1 MHGQDFRDINAIPS
15 GWKLSAYS
23 AVISSQLRQ
32 CHRSQGVLSQTG
44 ISRLGLQPQGEFP
57 CSSMCSFSQLM
68 ITVVWGLGL
77 VVWNPT
83 IFFEK
88 GLWVTMIK
96 ELPQDSSHR
105 FQQMWSLLQPCCRG
119 CGLEDLGRARV
130 NGWNCQGPVQPL
142 KTLLRRDQPGQ
153 VAYGLPDGHAI
164 ESVLMPYQE
173 TWRTQCGCFAS

>member
-96 ELPQDSSHR
+96 ELPKIPVIDSSKCGACS
-105 FQQMWSLLQPCCRG
+105 SLAAG
-119 CGLEDLGRARV
+119 AAD
-130 NGWNCQGPVQPL
+130 W
-142 KTLLRRDQPGQ
+142 KTLAEREST
-153 VAYGLPDGHAI
+153 DGTVKAQSNH
-164 ESVLMPYQE
+164 
-173 TWRTQCGCFAS
+173 